1 MGGGEEPKQSVNT
14 LQCMPGCS
22 TLYSILVISKIYYY
36 GKSIQAKFQRH
47 NLKKGPD
54 TRAVMLVVSSSNIF

>member
-1 MGGGEEPKQSVNT
+1 MGGGDSGEEPKKSVNI
-14 LQCMPGCS
+14 LYKDAWL
-22 TLYSILVISKIYYY
+22 LYSILVISKIYNY

-54 TRAVMLVVSSSNIF
+54 TRQSCL